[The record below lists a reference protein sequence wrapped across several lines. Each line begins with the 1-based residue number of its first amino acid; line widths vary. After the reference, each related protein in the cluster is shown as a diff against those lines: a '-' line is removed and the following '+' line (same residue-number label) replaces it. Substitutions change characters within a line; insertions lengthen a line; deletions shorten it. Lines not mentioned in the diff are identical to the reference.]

1 MTTRCRARA
10 VVCAVAAA
18 ALAAGC
24 SSMSDSSLTSWLRD
38 IPVPSF
44 AWLTGGTKKPGPMPA
59 LTATVTPRINWQQSV
74 GAAGPGIAPAVTS
87 SSVYAA
93 AKDGTLTRLDVAT
106 GRPIWRISAGRPL
119 SAGPGASDAIVVVG
133 TDKGD
138 VLAFDADGKALWAV
152 RIASEVIAPP
162 RVSDKVVLVFSGD
175 GKIYGLNT
183 ADGKTLWVDPRT
195 NPPLTI
201 RNAAGGTVSRGGL
214 LTGTAGGRLLAIDA
228 QSGSIAW
235 DGAVATPKGATEL
248 ERIADV
254 TSLPFVDEKEV
265 CAAAY
270 QGRVA
275 CFDLIRGTLLWSR
288 DVSSLAGIVG
298 DAQRL
303 YVVDDK
309 DGVQAFDRSNGAS
322 IWKQDVLA
330 KRRIG
335 GPQLIGDQLGVVD
348 VEGYLHLLSRTDGA
362 YVGRMATDGSLATT
376 QPVQVAGGMLWQ
388 SEKGTVYSVTSQ

>member
-1 MTTRCRARA
+1 MTTPCRARA

-18 ALAAGC
+18 ALATGC

-93 AKDGTLTRLDVAT
+93 AKDGTLTRLDLAT
-106 GRPIWRISAGRPL
+106 GRPIWRISAGRAL

-133 TDKGD
+133 TDMGD
-138 VLAFDADGKALWAV
+138 VLAFDADGKALWTV

-288 DVSSLAGIVG
+288 DVSSLAGLVG
-298 DAQRL
+298 DAQRI